1 MSLLFTICALHFVA
15 QLSPGPDVLLIAK
28 SAASTTRANTLKI
41 IAGISVGIVV
51 WVVLTLLGFTVLV
64 EQFSWIQQVLMAVG
78 GFFLAKMGWAMF
90 SGGLKSLNQTANLE
104 DGQAL
109 SQQKTENYFLLGL
122 FTNLANPKTL
132 IYFSSVFSLA
142 LSSSASSNL
151 KAQLAVIIPIQT
163 FIVFSLFMMIMSL
176 PKIKALY
183 QRSGSYIDLVS
194 GALFLIFAIW
204 LWSTQLECSIFN
216 SCKHIAVS
224 KAIAKY

>member
-1 MSLLFTICALHFVA
+1 MWYLAI
-15 QLSPGPDVLLIAK
+15 LLIAK

-64 EQFSWIQQVLMAVG
+64 EQFPWIQQVLMAVG

-109 SQQKTENYFLLGL
+109 SQQNTENYFLLGL

-183 QRSGSYIDLVS
+183 QRSGSYIDVVS

-204 LWSTQLECSIFN
+204 LWFDAIRMFN
-216 SCKHIAVS
+216 LQ
-224 KAIAKY
+224 

>member
-64 EQFSWIQQVLMAVG
+64 EQFPWIQQVLMAVG

-109 SQQKTENYFLLGL
+109 SQQNTENYFLLGL

-183 QRSGSYIDLVS
+183 QRSGSYIDVVS

-204 LWSTQLECSIFN
+204 LWFDAIRMFN
-216 SCKHIAVS
+216 LQ
-224 KAIAKY
+224 